1 MTVSRKGASVSVWSV
16 SAPKLTQ
23 CVLDGEQ
30 LERDNRANGVDGVT
44 GRFDKIDSL
53 FSSIFV
59 GGGDDE
65 VTKTAFPSTLQLPA
79 DREVEIIRGA
89 DRKFSMERF
98 RGAVSSLRGFRAEW

>member
-1 MTVSRKGASVSVWSV
+1 VASVSV
-16 SAPKLTQ
+16 PKLAQ

-30 LERDNRANGVDGVT
+30 LEHDNRTSGVDEVA
-44 GRFDKIDSL
+44 GRFGKIDSL

-65 VTKTAFPSTLQLPA
+65 VTRTAFPSTLQLRA